1 MSVKRATTR
10 GAETRARILEAAR
23 ELLVESGPESLT
35 LRGVAARAAL
45 SLGNLQ
51 FHFPNLDALLV
62 GLLQQGMAS
71 TDEAIRRRA
80 ADRNQDVLTAG
91 IDVLLD
97 QHGDLAS
104 TRLFFSLWALAL
116 GRPAL
121 RRLLRRFYADFAAR
135 VADTLPKGPD
145 QDARA
150 WLIVAL
156 LEGSSVL
163 RTIEGVKRNP
173 NDQALKK
180 ALLAVASGR
189 VAIGD
194 DA

>member
-1 MSVKRATTR
+1 MADASGPDSVDYLDRTWVPF
-10 GAETRARILEAAR
+10 EVIEAGR
-23 ELLVESGPESLT
+23 PRLVEAF
-35 LRGVAARAAL
+35 R
-45 SLGNLQ
+45 
-51 FHFPNLDALLV
+51 
-62 GLLQQGMAS
+62 
-71 TDEAIRRRA
+71 
-80 ADRNQDVLTAG
+80 DVDLTAG

-163 RTIEGVKRNP
+163 RTIEGVTRSP
-173 NDQALKK
+173 YDQALKK
-180 ALLAVASGR
+180 ALLEVASGR